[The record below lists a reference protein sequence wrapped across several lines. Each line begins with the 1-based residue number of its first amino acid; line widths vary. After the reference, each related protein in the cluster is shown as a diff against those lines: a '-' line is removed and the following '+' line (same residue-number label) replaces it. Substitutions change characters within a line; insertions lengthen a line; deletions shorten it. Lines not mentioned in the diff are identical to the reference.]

1 MIDGVIKYNF
11 AFSPSE
17 PLQKEL
23 WIEIEAVRE
32 RLFALGIIGEKDGIG
47 YGNISQRLQEK
58 RFVITGTQTGYLD
71 KLQAEHYA
79 MIEAYDDIKF
89 YLKSSGAIKPSSEA
103 LTHAT
108 IYNLNE
114 KIGAVIHI
122 HSRKMWDFML
132 ANKYPR
138 TEDVPYGSIE
148 MIEEVKRI
156 YDRKDPLESPLFV
169 MRGHEEGVIFFGQNL
184 QQAQLALYTVIG
196 KMLS

>member
-11 AFSPSE
+11 AFESSE

-23 WIEIEAVRE
+23 WIEIEAARE
-32 RLFALGIIGEKDGIG
+32 RLFALGFIGEKEGIG

-79 MIEAYDDIKF
+79 MIEAYDDTKF

-108 IYNLNE
+108 IYNLSE

-132 ANKYPR
+132 ENNYLR

-156 YDRKDPLESPLFV
+156 YDRKDPLQNPLFV

-184 QQAQLALYTVIG
+184 QQAQLALYAVIG
-196 KMLS
+196 KMLA